1 METGEITATASS
13 EKTSQIIAG
22 NDATLS
28 SPPTILDDAEGEE
41 IFYLRGIRFV
51 MLAALIGIMVF
62 IVSVEA
68 NVAVTSF
75 VTITRDLGGFETI
88 SWILSS
94 YQLGFVASIAIS
106 AKLSDIFGRKPITA
120 GFLLIFTVFSAG
132 CAAAQTMNAL
142 IVVRAFQG
150 LGGGGC
156 YTLAAILIVDSAPP
170 EKYGKYVT
178 VAGIAIALGTVLG
191 PIIGGAITQNTTW
204 RWIFLFNVP
213 IGALALFLVL
223 LGTPNGFPYKQRGRR
238 HKSIN
243 AVFRTLRDKLDI
255 TGSVLLLFAVLAFT
269 ACLMEADSR
278 FPWKSAYVITLLITS
293 VILSIAL
300 LTWER
305 HVTLTDKVREP
316 VLPWRFFTNRVMI
329 GILLVMM
336 LVGAPMSVTTFQLP
350 QRFQLV
356 NGLSSLD
363 AGIRLL
369 PFGAV
374 FPLGCMA
381 GTIIAGKFKVPA
393 IYLIFIGSIFQIIG
407 YALLSTLST
416 SAHIETAVYGYLIIC
431 GFGCGLTFA
440 MAYIMVPFTA
450 DLCDKAAGMASANQ
464 FRAMGSDMGLAIA
477 TSVFN
482 GYTLSHF
489 ADLGIDGSMTN
500 LINGWSLLPE
510 SVREDT
516 RRILSEGYNRQ
527 MLVLCVISAAQ
538 IPIAMLMWKR
548 KQIVTT

>member
-1 METGEITATASS
+1 METRNIIATASS
-13 EKTSQIIAG
+13 DQTSQIITSD
-22 NDATLS
+22 DAALS
-28 SPPTILDDAEGEE
+28 SPLAILDAAEGEE
-41 IFYLRGIRFV
+41 IVYLRGIRFV
-51 MLAALIGIMVF
+51 TLAALISIMVF

-88 SWILSS
+88 SWVLSG

-132 CAAAQTMNAL
+132 CAAAQTMTAL

-156 YTLAAILIVDSAPP
+156 YTLASILIVDSAPP
-170 EKYGKYVT
+170 EKYAEYVT
-178 VAGIAIALGTVLG
+178 VAGIAIALGTILG
-191 PIIGGAITQNTTW
+191 PIIGGAITENTTW

-223 LGTPNGFPYKQRGRR
+223 LGMPNGFPYKQRGRR
-238 HKSIN
+238 HKSIS
-243 AVFRTLRDKLDI
+243 AVLRTLRDKLDI
-255 TGSVLLLFAVLAFT
+255 TGSILLLFAVLAFT
-269 ACLMEADSR
+269 A
-278 FPWKSAYVITLLITS
+278 F
-293 VILSIAL
+293 ILSIAL
-300 LTWER
+300 LAWER

-336 LVGAPMSVTTFQLP
+336 LVGAPMGVTTFQLP

-374 FPLGCMA
+374 FPVGCMV

-393 IYLIFIGSIFQIIG
+393 IYLIFVGSIFQIIG
-407 YALLSTLST
+407 YALLSTLGT
-416 SAHIETAVYGYLIIC
+416 SACIETAVYGYLIIC

-440 MAYIMVPFTA
+440 MAYIMVPFTV
-450 DLCDKAAGMASANQ
+450 DLCDKAVGMASANQ
-464 FRAMGSDMGLAIA
+464 FRAMGSAIGLAVA

-489 ADLGIDGSMTN
+489 ADLGINGSMTD
-500 LINGWSLLPE
+500 LITGQSSLLE

-527 MLVLCVISAAQ
+527 MLVLCVILAVQ